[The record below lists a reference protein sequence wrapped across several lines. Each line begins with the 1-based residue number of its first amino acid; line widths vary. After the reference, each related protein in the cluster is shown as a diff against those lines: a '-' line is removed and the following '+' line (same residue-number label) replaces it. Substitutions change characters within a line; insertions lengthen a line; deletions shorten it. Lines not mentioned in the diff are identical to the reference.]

1 MNSIATVAR
10 MNVSIIALDAVQRWW
25 MAVNSESVVSL
36 LRKAAD
42 IIERYERDNTRLRI
56 ELASLTAADGDTGI
70 EDLDLSIR
78 TYNCL
83 KRARVNTVGQLESLS
98 RNDLLDIR
106 NLGDKQIDEISEK
119 MLEIGHK
126 LKEVDDD

>member
-1 MNSIATVAR
+1 MSETLKENR
-10 MNVSIIALDAVQRWW
+10 MQT
-25 MAVNSESVVSL
+25 SESVVSL

-42 IIERYERDNTRLRI
+42 IIERSERDNTRLRI

-119 MLEIGHK
+119 MVEIGHK

>member
-1 MNSIATVAR
+1 MNSEGIA
-10 MNVSIIALDAVQRWW
+10 
-25 MAVNSESVVSL
+25 VVSL

-126 LKEVDDD
+126 LKVVDDDCWGKIERTDSLEQAAVE

>member
-78 TYNCL
+78 SYNCL